1 LGGHGAAYWGETAL
15 PLIGRVSM
23 DLITLDATAA
33 IGLKVGDT
41 VELIGPNR
49 DINDLARDAGTIP
62 YEMLTSLGRRY
73 RRRYLGQAG

>member
-1 LGGHGAAYWGETAL
+1 
-15 PLIGRVSM
+15 M

-41 VELIGPNR
+41 VELIGPNY

-62 YEMLTSLGRRY
+62 YEILTSLGRRY
-73 RRRYLGQAG
+73 HRCYLGEK